1 MPVLRAHLVQI
12 KILENHQNGKD
23 THLRGLQVFA
33 RSEEREGRGEMQR
46 RGKVGVVGGDGGRK
60 GMEKGGVNADVH
72 EDLDKYE
79 LGLGGFEEDT
89 IR

>member
-23 THLRGLQVFA
+23 THLRGLQIFA
-33 RSEEREGRGEMQR
+33 RDNEQ
-46 RGKVGVVGGDGGRK
+46 GGRK
-60 GMEKGGVNADVH
+60 EAAVERGVRERSTGVAGLEKKTRKLDLREWDDFGM
-72 EDLDKYE
+72 
-79 LGLGGFEEDT
+79 T

>member
-23 THLRGLQVFA
+23 THLRGLQIFA
-33 RSEEREGRGEMQR
+33 RNDEGSGPVKSRVSASDARGVELGDVGTVMAGR
-46 RGKVGVVGGDGGRK
+46 RGREEV
-60 GMEKGGVNADVH
+60 
-72 EDLDKYE
+72 LE
-79 LGLGGFEEDT
+79 LGGMGGFD